1 MSTPVVLS
9 VVVGKPGPVRLPG
22 EKTRQNVRTCP
33 IAGFVSAVMET
44 FEGRFVLRIVSAP
57 AALHLPE

>member
-22 EKTRQNVRTCP
+22 EKTQQNVRTCR

-44 FEGRFVLRIVSAP
+44 FEGRLC
-57 AALHLPE
+57 